1 MFDVKV
7 AGADELSRKIAAMPE
22 AIRTALNQKRVELA
36 QGLLDKIAAKL
47 SGQVLNAGGGALR
60 DSIAAGFDDDL
71 SARIY
76 SAGDVKYAAA
86 QEYGFDGEESVGAH
100 SCEIREAFGK
110 AISPKTIFVAA
121 FSRHMHL
128 PERSYMRASLD
139 EMQDDISQG
148 FRKAIEEVM
157 SS

>member
-36 QGLLDKIAAKL
+36 QGLLDKIAVKL
-47 SGQVLNAGGGALR
+47 SGQVLNAGSGALW
-60 DSIAAGFDDDL
+60 DL
-71 SARIY
+71 SRQVSTTIFPHG
-76 SAGDVKYAAA
+76 SIPPGRQYAAA

-100 SCEIREAFGK
+100 SREIREAFGK

-148 FRKAIEEVM
+148 FREAIEEVPG
-157 SS
+157 S